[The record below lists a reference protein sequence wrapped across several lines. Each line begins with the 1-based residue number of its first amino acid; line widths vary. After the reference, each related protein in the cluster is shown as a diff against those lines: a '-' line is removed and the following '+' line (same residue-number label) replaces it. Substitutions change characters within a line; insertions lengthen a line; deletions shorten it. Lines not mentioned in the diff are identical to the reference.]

1 MGNLTRRV
9 ELWHNPDAPLPG
21 ILDYLLDVRLGVDVS
36 AGVVSSLL
44 AEMETITMK
53 EDTNPGISFTL
64 VFKCYYNKYIVE
76 KK

>member
-21 ILDYLLDVRLGVDVS
+21 ILDYLLDVRLGVDVG

-44 AEMETITMK
+44 AEMETLTMK
-53 EDTNPGISFTL
+53 EDTIPDISFTF
-64 VFKCYYNKYIVE
+64 VFKCYYKDIV
-76 KK
+76 